1 MQNRHGP
8 GVIFDDHF
16 RARTHTGHQRG
27 ELARYFRFRDVDNIL
42 GHKWIIHRDS
52 SSLDD
57 RGAPRTLRTAHPIT
71 SSLSDAA
78 WAYCLPSLPALHST
92 EAAFCRLRA
101 PTFVLFGFFLDF
113 RVESGEEICAK

>member
-78 WAYCLPSLPALHST
+78 SNIASLPRTPLDRSCLLSPA
-92 EAAFCRLRA
+92 R

-113 RVESGEEICAK
+113 RVERGEEICAK